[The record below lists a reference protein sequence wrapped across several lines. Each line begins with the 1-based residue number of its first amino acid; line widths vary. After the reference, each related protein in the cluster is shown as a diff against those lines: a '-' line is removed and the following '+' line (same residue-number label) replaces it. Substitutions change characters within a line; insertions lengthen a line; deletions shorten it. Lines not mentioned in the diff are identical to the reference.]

1 MILVIT
7 FKPNCLIYNILVIY
21 YVNTFLV
28 LTVRIENNVKLIFN
42 THFLFNLQIKIHW
55 IIPLRDNL
63 YES

>member
-1 MILVIT
+1 M
-7 FKPNCLIYNILVIY
+7 LVIY

-42 THFLFNLQIKIHW
+42 THFLFNLQIKIHCF
-55 IIPLRDNL
+55 IPLLDNL